1 MTTNQP
7 DTASSLHPASELA
20 PGTKVFGVVRRG
32 LIESGI
38 PGQRQR
44 KMIKA
49 FSEEHGLNLVRFVT
63 LSGIDGISALASVVS
78 EHWPVSALAVDN
90 SGCVVAISGDAPEDF
105 PRLLQM

>member
-1 MTTNQP
+1 MASNSTK
-7 DTASSLHPASELA
+7 TAHGLHPASELA
-20 PGTKVFGVVRRG
+20 PGTKVIGVVRRG

-44 KMIKA
+44 KMIKV

-63 LSGIDGISALASVVS
+63 LSGIEGISALAAVVS
-78 EHWPVSALAVDN
+78 EHWPVSALVSDN
-90 SGCVVAISGDAPEDF
+90 AGSVMALSSQDRADF